1 MKGRG
6 GSTSFLPSKRK
17 GGFQREISF
26 EQCLRKDQ
34 TKHIYDKIET
44 GEEIRIRKL
53 VQQNIP
59 DSPKQETFAN
69 NVNQYEKAL
78 LSDRYIRRSNAQ
90 MDQWSILSDNIVYV
104 KSKDSDIM
112 NGIDIKSIDY
122 REHKRMYRKMNKE
135 GGERK
140 DIDFVE
146 SPEVMKSRYMD
157 VYDKVYVEVV
167 TTSRFDENVDL
178 STMYLGRID
187 MKREEVLKAEE
198 SFPISAQG
206 FVKGKLI
213 NGKECQILLDTGA
226 NKSYMSKSYY
236 LRCKSL
242 HNLPK
247 FASKTQRIQ
256 VGNGQ
261 YVGVLFVIPVIVE
274 INKHRLEV
282 FMLVSEIFDKV
293 DMVLGNK
300 NLFEIEGVIDT
311 RELSFRF
318 LSRSIP
324 IFPQEQVIVKLRKK
338 KLIPIESPF
347 IEEISGMAVAKI
359 VDQGQK
365 MPMMLKLKFI
375 RKKAMLDITNNTR
388 ETIIFDK
395 KTSIGILDL
404 RSLGYYKIKQGVL
417 QQNLDKYYQF
427 EKVDKVCA
435 DFNRIMVE
443 KRREEKNSS
452 KERYPW
458 LDDAD
463 ERKYMTDEK
472 ILDKYVNLKD
482 SCLDEQERKQIMEM
496 LYEYKDVFSLRDE
509 IGMCPNIEVNIEV
522 TDNSPFF
529 IQPYHVKE
537 EDRAVLDKE
546 MRRLCYLGILKE
558 GFSAYSSP
566 VMLIS
571 RKLTPDKRL

>member
-1 MKGRG
+1 MKGRN
-6 GSTSFLPSKRK
+6 GSTSFLPSEGK
-17 GGFQREISF
+17 GGFQREIPF
-26 EQCLRKDQ
+26 EQCLTKDQ
-34 TKHIYDKIET
+34 TKHIYDKIEM

-59 DSPKQETFAN
+59 DSSKQETCAN
-69 NVNQYEKAL
+69 NINQYEKAL
-78 LSDRYIRRSNAQ
+78 LSDRYMRRSNAQ
-90 MDQWSILSDNIVYV
+90 MDQWSIFSDKIVYV

-112 NGIDIKSIDY
+112 SGIDIKSIDY
-122 REHKRMYRKMNKE
+122 REHKRIYRKMNKE
-135 GGERK
+135 GGERI
-140 DIDFVE
+140 DIDFGE
-146 SPEVMKSRYMD
+146 SLEVMRSRYMD
-157 VYDKVYVEVV
+157 VYDNVYAVV
-167 TTSRFDENVDL
+167 VIISRFDENVDL

-198 SFPISAQG
+198 SFPISEQG
-206 FVKGKLI
+206 FVMGKLI
-213 NGKECQILLDTGA
+213 NGEECQILLDTGA
-226 NKSYMSKSYY
+226 SKSYMSKSCY
-236 LRCKSL
+236 LRCQLL

-261 YVGVLFVIPVIVE
+261 YVGVLFVIPVIIE
-274 INKHRLEV
+274 INEHRLEV
-282 FMLVSEIFDKV
+282 FTLVSEIFDNV
-293 DMVLGNK
+293 DMVLGIK
-300 NLFEIEGVIDT
+300 ILFEIEGVIDT

-324 IFPQEQVIVKLRKK
+324 IFPREQVIVKPGEK

-347 IEEISGMAVAKI
+347 LEEISGMAIAKI

-365 MPMMLKLKFI
+365 MPMMLKFKFI
-375 RKKAMLDITNNTR
+375 RNKALLDITNNTR

-417 QQNLDKYYQF
+417 QQNLGKYYQF
-427 EKVDKVCA
+427 EKVDKICA
-435 DFNRIMVE
+435 DFNRIME
-443 KRREEKNSS
+443 ERRHEERNNSEES
-452 KERYPW
+452 YPW

-463 ERKYMTDEK
+463 ERKYMRDKE
-472 ILDKYVNLKD
+472 ILDKYINLKD
-482 SCLDEQERKQIMEM
+482 SGLHKEERKQVMEM

-509 IGMCPNIEVNIEV
+509 IGMCPNIDVNIEV

-529 IQPYHVKE
+529 IRPYHVKE

-546 MRRLCYLGILKE
+546 WKRLCSLGILKE

-571 RKLTPDKRL
+571 